1 MNSSRL
7 QNTRLIYKNLL
18 FLYTSNEVSERE
30 SKKKKIYLKLHPEKK
45 KNPRNK
51 LNQGG
56 ERPIH

>member
-1 MNSSRL
+1 MNSVKL
-7 QNTRLIYKNLL
+7 QDTKLIYRNLL
-18 FLYTSNEVSERE
+18 CFCTLKVSERE

-56 ERPIH
+56 EIPIH